1 MDVDADID
9 ALIEGGLNIIEEP
22 AVSDDDNQE
31 MVLEKNDKLNLMDAQ
46 LEKERQKYEK
56 EKNVNNDKWVKQV
69 YTKLNSDEKRQFREA
84 LITAAPEMKRGK
96 VSQLR
101 KTGEL
106 NFSNPP
112 ANSEQI

>member
-1 MDVDADID
+1 M
-9 ALIEGGLNIIEEP
+9 
-22 AVSDDDNQE
+22 
-31 MVLEKNDKLNLMDAQ
+31 KRK
-46 LEKERQKYEK
+46 
-56 EKNVNNDKWVKQV
+56 KNVNNDKWVKQV
-69 YTKLNSDEKRQFREA
+69 YTKLISDEKRQFREA